1 MLESISSS
9 LNSAKKNL
17 SEVAEST
24 RRTLFS
30 IRTTPIDKKTA
41 AATALVAAAVTGAA
55 ATASYVVIP
64 AIANYLNPPPPPS
77 FFERAISAVKSLASN
92 FTGAQAPGLG
102 MAGLCLLVG
111 ITKASKERDPEKE
124 NLLKE
129 RDPEKLLEEFHKTG
143 PKDASLEEA
152 LYFSHLYSLPS
163 KRRENTDNNPAKTP
177 PPENDSALDIC
188 DRPFAAQDPRIPDE
202 DKPSSSGTGTG
213 NARPAL
219 NPAPTILATNST
231 EPVEEAS
238 GVPVEGPP
246 IPPPG
251 VPASPLPVED
261 AADRSPVP
269 FSEQG
274 AQPPTVQIPSENE
287 AEALHKKYV
296 EQIEEDGKRPT
307 EIASQKPG
315 ETDPEIP
322 DSSGQERR
330 QGIKRTYSTPEKTAN
345 AVPEEEGH
353 HTEEEEGG
361 GFRKRRQA
369 APANPDGVHTL
380 KKWPF

>member
-124 NLLKE
+124 NLLK
-129 RDPEKLLEEFHKTG
+129 
-143 PKDASLEEA
+143 A
-152 LYFSHLYSLPS
+152 L
-163 KRRENTDNNPAKTP
+163 A
-177 PPENDSALDIC
+177 
-188 DRPFAAQDPRIPDE
+188 
-202 DKPSSSGTGTG
+202 
-213 NARPAL
+213 
-219 NPAPTILATNST
+219 
-231 EPVEEAS
+231 
-238 GVPVEGPP
+238 
-246 IPPPG
+246 
-251 VPASPLPVED
+251 
-261 AADRSPVP
+261 
-269 FSEQG
+269 
-274 AQPPTVQIPSENE
+274 
-287 AEALHKKYV
+287 
-296 EQIEEDGKRPT
+296 
-307 EIASQKPG
+307 
-315 ETDPEIP
+315 
-322 DSSGQERR
+322 
-330 QGIKRTYSTPEKTAN
+330 
-345 AVPEEEGH
+345 
-353 HTEEEEGG
+353 
-361 GFRKRRQA
+361 
-369 APANPDGVHTL
+369 
-380 KKWPF
+380 